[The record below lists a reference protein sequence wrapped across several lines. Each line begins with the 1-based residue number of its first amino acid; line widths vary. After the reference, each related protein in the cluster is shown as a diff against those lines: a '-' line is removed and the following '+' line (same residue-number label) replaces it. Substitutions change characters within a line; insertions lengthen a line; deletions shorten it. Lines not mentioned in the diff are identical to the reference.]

1 MDPQNEPS
9 TESVN
14 NESGFVSMTWSE
26 YDMLSLPATDP
37 SDFHTDDDEG
47 NSNSMEQIGDVKIR
61 DRVPISAD
69 NIAVTR
75 LLVI

>member
-1 MDPQNEPS
+1 MDPQNKPS
-9 TESVN
+9 IESVN
-14 NESGFVSMTWSE
+14 NESGSE
-26 YDMLSLPATDP
+26 YDILSLPATDP

>member
-1 MDPQNEPS
+1 MDPQNEPP

-14 NESGFVSMTWSE
+14 NESGSE
-26 YDMLSLPATDP
+26 YDMLSLPATDA
-37 SDFHTDDDEG
+37 SDVHTDDDEG
-47 NSNSMEQIGDVKIR
+47 NSMKQIR
-61 DRVPISAD
+61 DAKILDRVHKSAS